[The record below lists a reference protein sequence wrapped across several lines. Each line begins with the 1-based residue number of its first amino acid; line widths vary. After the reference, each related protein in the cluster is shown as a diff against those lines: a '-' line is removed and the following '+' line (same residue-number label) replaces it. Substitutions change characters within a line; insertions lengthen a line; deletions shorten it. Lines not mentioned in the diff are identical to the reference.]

1 MKVNTYSPLV
11 GRVGRNCRPCATLP
25 TIHNPLHQFVAQII
39 LWVCLGIAS
48 VFSIGTSAAGVWTP
62 LVNPAPDG
70 VELMLLLPDGSV
82 MVADQPGG
90 NDFSASWFLLRPD
103 DHGSYVNGSWSQLS
117 DMNDTRLD
125 YSSIILT
132 NGQVFVAGGEYGT
145 GLATSEVYDP
155 LMDTWTYLPV
165 PTSLL
170 DPTLP
175 SPEVGEDQGFYD
187 SIAKILPSGQVLIAP
202 DGANIYGGT
211 LLFNPSTFAWSAGP
225 RTIKKAYPDQAE
237 ASWVKLPDDSI
248 LTVDPSSTNSER
260 YVPSLNQWIQDA
272 NLPVNLCTGGEIGPA
287 VLLPNGKAFFLG
299 ATGHTALYT
308 PSGNTNPGTW
318 TAGPDI
324 PNGLISPD
332 APAAVLANGKVLCA
346 VEPLPI
352 YSAPTSFLE
361 YDWASNTFNA
371 VDGPTGPT
379 YFAAPYYTK
388 MLDLPDGSVLFSTG
402 GYSQLF
408 VYQPDGPSI
417 VSGKPIISSI
427 TYNSATD
434 SYLLTGTLLN
444 GISEGATYGDDAQMD
459 SNYPLVRLMDL
470 ANNVYY
476 ARTYNWNSTSVQT
489 TNRLVSTQF
498 ILPRNL
504 PQANYSLVAVAN
516 GIASDPVTLQI
527 PLQLQIASSGA
538 ANIVLTWPAF
548 PSNIALEKLT
558 CISSTNWTTVTN
570 SPALIGNNYVLT
582 NPAVG
587 TADFFRLHIH

>member
-1 MKVNTYSPLV
+1 MKVNAYNPVV
-11 GRVGRNCRPCATLP
+11 GRDSRPCASLP
-25 TIHNPLHQFVAQII
+25 TIHYPLHQVVAQII

-48 VFSIGTSAAGVWTP
+48 FFSFGASAAGVWTP

-145 GLATSEVYDP
+145 GLATSEIYDP

-175 SPEVGEDQGFYD
+175 SPEVGENQGFYD

-211 LLFNPSTFAWSAGP
+211 LLFNPSTSTWSAGP

-260 YVPSLNQWIQDA
+260 YVPSQNQWIKDA
-272 NLPVNLCTGGEIGPA
+272 NLPVNLCTNGEMGPA
-287 VLLPNGKAFFLG
+287 VLLPNGKAFFFG

-308 PSGNTNPGTW
+308 PSGDTNPGIW
-318 TAGPDI
+318 IAGPDI

-346 VEPLPI
+346 VEPPPI
-352 YSAPTSFLE
+352 YSAPTSFFE
-361 YDWASNTFNA
+361 YDWVSNIFNA
-371 VDGPTGPT
+371 VDGPTGSS

-417 VSGKPIISSI
+417 VSGKPVISGI
-427 TYNSATD
+427 TYNSTTD
-434 SYLLTGTLLN
+434 SYLLTGKLLN

-459 SNYPLVRLMDL
+459 SNYPLVRLMDS

-476 ARTYNWNSTSVQT
+476 ARTYNWNSTSVQAKS
-489 TNRLVSTQF
+489 RLVSTQF
-498 ILPRNL
+498 VLPGNL

-548 PSNIALEKLT
+548 PSNIDLEKLSS
-558 CISSTNWTTVTN
+558 ISSTNWTTVTN
-570 SPALIGNNYVLT
+570 SPALVGNNYVLT
-582 NPAVG
+582 NSVVG
-587 TADFFRLHIH
+587 TADFYRLHIK